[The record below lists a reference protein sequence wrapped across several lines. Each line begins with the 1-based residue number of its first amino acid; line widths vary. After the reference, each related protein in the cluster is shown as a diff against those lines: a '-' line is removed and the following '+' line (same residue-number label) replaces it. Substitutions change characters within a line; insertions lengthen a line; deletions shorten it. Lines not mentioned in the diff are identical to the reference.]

1 MVMVMV
7 MVMVATLTRP
17 TAACPFGQEGRCAED
32 GVSGVE
38 EREKGG
44 QESGKG

>member
-1 MVMVMV
+1 MVMVMA
-7 MVMVATLTRP
+7 MVMVATFTHA
-17 TAACPFGQEGRCAED
+17 TAACSLDQEGRCGED

-44 QESGKG
+44 QESGEG